1 MPYYSEH
8 DERLAIRNA
17 ATMAQAQ
24 ATFDNMAE
32 PECSDEETDLQ
43 AWAEHLT
50 MLANDALEQIGR
62 AERAAAAG
70 QIEAARD
77 MLECAARQL
86 GDLA

>member
-1 MPYYSEH
+1 MDYAT
-8 DERLAIRNA
+8 ERA
-17 ATMAQAQ
+17 AVLQAAALVRAQQ
-24 ATFDNMAE
+24 RYDDMAE
-32 PECSDEETDLQ
+32 PEPIDADL
-43 AWAEHLT
+43 ASWAEHLT

-86 GDLA
+86 GDLQ